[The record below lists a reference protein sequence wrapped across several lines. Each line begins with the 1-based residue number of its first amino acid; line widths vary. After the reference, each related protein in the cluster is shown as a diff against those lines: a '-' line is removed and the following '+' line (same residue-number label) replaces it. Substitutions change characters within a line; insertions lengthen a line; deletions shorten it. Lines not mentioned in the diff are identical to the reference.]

1 MEHKHRV
8 DPPAPNCSDTAI
20 FDELLAGVDNSYL
33 QVDTIF
39 KETEVAKQEASSH
52 IDAQME
58 TDHLG
63 NAIYVKVFVNKLLP
77 FDLLATG
84 TAVWN
89 HYVFAKD
96 RLPDRIHNHSIRHV
110 RCQAFS

>member
-1 MEHKHRV
+1 V
-8 DPPAPNCSDTAI
+8 
-20 FDELLAGVDNSYL
+20 
-33 QVDTIF
+33 QQ
-39 KETEVAKQEASSH
+39 EVTSH

-63 NAIYVKVFVNKLLP
+63 NAVCVKVFANKLLP

-84 TAVWN
+84 KAVWH

-96 RLPDRIHNHSIRHV
+96 RLPDRIYKHSIRHV
-110 RCQAFS
+110 RY